1 MCGGVID
8 DEEVCF
14 GQNDQQETAV
24 KALESL
30 CEHSKDEAQVLTALR
45 SVTNKKNH
53 ADMKSVKV
61 SE

>member
-1 MCGGVID
+1 MCGGVVD

-45 SVTNKKNH
+45 SVTNKNK
-53 ADMKSVKV
+53 KTLT
-61 SE
+61 